1 MKFYAEYDD
10 LIWDKENAK
19 PLCKFKDGVYDAK
32 DNREIEILHGLGYK
46 HDEPEQVEVKPVEI
60 EEKPK
65 GKKVK
70 K

>member
-1 MKFYAEYDD
+1 MKFYGND
-10 LIWDKENAK
+10 LIWDKENNK

-32 DNREIEILHGLGYK
+32 DNREIEILYSLGYEHEELNPAEIEK
-46 HDEPEQVEVKPVEI
+46 EQVK

>member
-32 DNREIEILHGLGYK
+32 DNREIEILHALKYK
-46 HDEPEQVEVKPVEI
+46 HDEPEQVEVKPVAE

-65 GKKVK
+65 GKKKVK
-70 K
+70 